1 MKELLMYVDKF
12 PFPDKKIVYTDNH
25 EKIMKNLHSFPDIL
39 ERLDEVKLTDR
50 PRLVMVFNCSNYI
63 VSLNLDL
70 TFRQKSF
77 MYFFDMNFNLP
88 KLFMLKPIR
97 RLFDPK
103 EMQAVVDYQ
112 KKFIDNPEVAE
123 RENVTFTTENSF
135 ELPS

>member
-88 KLFMLKPIR
+88 KLFM
-97 RLFDPK
+97 
-103 EMQAVVDYQ
+103 
-112 KKFIDNPEVAE
+112 
-123 RENVTFTTENSF
+123 FTTIRNFKNKKCLRISYFCSRFKTYRNNET
-135 ELPS
+135 PQAQQK